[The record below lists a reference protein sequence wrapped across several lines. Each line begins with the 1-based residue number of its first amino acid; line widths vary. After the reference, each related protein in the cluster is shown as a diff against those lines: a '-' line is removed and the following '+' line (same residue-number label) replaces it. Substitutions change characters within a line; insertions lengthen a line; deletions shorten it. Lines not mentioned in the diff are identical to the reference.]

1 MNPNKLSIE
10 SNEKIDHI
18 NFIFDEIDK
27 IADEIVNL
35 KTQYKNKH
43 EILNKLSKDILDTN
57 ISIDYLNIEI
67 NLLKDKIKDA
77 ILNLYTNTNLED
89 TNKKLSEKKD
99 NLNINLLK
107 LDHLGQFIL
116 QIEKDLNELQL
127 QIRSN
132 QDYQETLSSLS
143 LLAPY
148 RENTSEITINDLI
161 IKPEWLENFVDTYN
175 NDNIPKELLDKI
187 IFLKWWNNSN
197 KHSIIKALWNGLD
210 RPIFRVRYDDY
221 FNEFWLYNIFITLTE
236 HIKSQK
242 KIKNENI
249 EEYNTIID
257 TIEQIEN
264 WNYGKDPN
272 NNIIINDVSW
282 NIYDIDMS
290 DKSSK
295 RHAINILQNSLNQI
309 KDYINQIEDSC
320 ILYVDDLDKVISSS
334 VYSKWNLLWP
344 IKNIINEIKTEGHNI
359 ILILIWDNLWNNHND
374 FKTWIDKVFE
384 LEWINNNYT
393 EVFNKIIMKYEE
405 NLSIRKK
412 IPNLNI
418 NSLPN
423 DYNNIKFLDKLAR
436 RVMHLIIKWDKINQD
451 IFEKELSILIDE
463 EKKLYIW
470 VWIKNK

>member
-116 QIEKDLNELQL
+116 QIGKDLNELQL

-132 QDYQETLSSLS
+132 QDYKETLSNLI

-161 IKPEWLENFVDTYN
+161 IKPE
-175 NDNIPKELLDKI
+175 
-187 IFLKWWNNSN
+187 
-197 KHSIIKALWNGLD
+197 
-210 RPIFRVRYDDY
+210 
-221 FNEFWLYNIFITLTE
+221 
-236 HIKSQK
+236 
-242 KIKNENI
+242 
-249 EEYNTIID
+249 
-257 TIEQIEN
+257 
-264 WNYGKDPN
+264 
-272 NNIIINDVSW
+272 
-282 NIYDIDMS
+282 
-290 DKSSK
+290 
-295 RHAINILQNSLNQI
+295 
-309 KDYINQIEDSC
+309 
-320 ILYVDDLDKVISSS
+320 
-334 VYSKWNLLWP
+334 
-344 IKNIINEIKTEGHNI
+344 
-359 ILILIWDNLWNNHND
+359 
-374 FKTWIDKVFE
+374 
-384 LEWINNNYT
+384 
-393 EVFNKIIMKYEE
+393 
-405 NLSIRKK
+405 
-412 IPNLNI
+412 
-418 NSLPN
+418 
-423 DYNNIKFLDKLAR
+423 
-436 RVMHLIIKWDKINQD
+436 
-451 IFEKELSILIDE
+451 
-463 EKKLYIW
+463 
-470 VWIKNK
+470 